1 MIGVCGYEISDLYF
15 QFSYQA
21 SDGEQSHAVCA
32 LMTEDGSRY
41 AGQLAGNRSG
51 YAPDLDGPLTV
62 SKQGAFSL
70 VSNGDN
76 DFVGVVKLLD
86 IGQSQHMVA
95 ALLPDGI
102 YYTYV
107 HQQQTKTVLLL
118 LAVSVLAVGLSIFL
132 GNRYVT
138 PLLRS
143 MEQVKTEQLDS
154 ATRIPEVND
163 LLAYLAERDRL
174 NESTLDEIRR
184 EQVSTQ
190 ASLAQLQTEHDRLQE
205 RLRQLAQSK
214 KDEVY
219 PEEYTYFLRGIEE
232 LSGKERS
239 VFDCYLQG
247 LSTRDIATT
256 LGISEDGVRYHN
268 KNIYAKLGV
277 KGLKQMKL
285 FISILQQEQR
295 EIQALQ

>member
-214 KDEVY
+214 RTRSIRRST
-219 PEEYTYFLRGIEE
+219 PTSCGALR
-232 LSGKERS
+232 SCPARS
-239 VFDCYLQG
+239 ARC
-247 LSTRDIATT
+247 STAICRGCPP
-256 LGISEDGVRYHN
+256 GISPPRWASARTACA
-268 KNIYAKLGV
+268 ITTR
-277 KGLKQMKL
+277 
-285 FISILQQEQR
+285 ISTQSW
-295 EIQALQ
+295 A